1 MLQIKEGYILRPFL
15 DKWVAVYVGEGEEHP
30 PMFTMNKTGAF
41 LWERLQ
47 TPTTRE
53 QLLQAMLDR
62 YEVTEELADQQ
73 LNQFLSKL
81 KEKEIL
87 EEIS

>member
-15 DKWVAVYVGEGEEHP
+15 DKWVAVYVGDTEERP

-41 LWERLQ
+41 LWERLE

-53 QLLQAMLDR
+53 QLLLAMLDR
-62 YEVTEELADQQ
+62 YEVTEELADRQ

-81 KEKEIL
+81 KEKGIL